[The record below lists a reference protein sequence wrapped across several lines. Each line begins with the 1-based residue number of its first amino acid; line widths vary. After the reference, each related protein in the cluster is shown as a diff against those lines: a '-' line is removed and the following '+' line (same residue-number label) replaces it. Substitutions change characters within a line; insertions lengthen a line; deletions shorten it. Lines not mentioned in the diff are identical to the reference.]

1 VCFFRG
7 LASSGQLETCV
18 TCVFHVFDFVIDSG
32 EGNWSTSSGVEAETG
47 CQNGF
52 QREPVFAAI
61 VC

>member
-1 VCFFRG
+1 VSFFND
-7 LASSGQLETCV
+7 LASSGQLGTWLTVVC
-18 TCVFHVFDFVIDSG
+18 HVFDFDFVSSG
-32 EGNWSTSSGVEAETG
+32 GDWPTSSGIEAETG